1 MILMIDSVL
10 SILYDSATVEKL
22 GDMYSTIYS
31 WSAFVVAMVYILTGF
46 VAFCMLLCWLG
57 RWSK

>member
-1 MILMIDSVL
+1 MIDTVL

-22 GDMYSTIYS
+22 GDMYPIIYS
-31 WSAFVVAMVYILTGF
+31 WSAFALAMVYILTGF
-46 VAFCMLLCWLG
+46 VAFCMLLHWLG

>member
-10 SILYDSATVEKL
+10 SVLYDSATVEKL
-22 GDMYSTIYS
+22 GDMYTTIYS
-31 WSAFVVAMVYILTGF
+31 WSAFALAMVYVLVGF
-46 VAFCMLLCWLG
+46 VSFCMLLHWLG

>member
-1 MILMIDSVL
+1 MIDSVL
-10 SILYDSATVEKL
+10 SILYDSATVDKL

-31 WSAFVVAMVYILTGF
+31 WSAFVLAMVYVLTGF
-46 VAFCMLLCWLG
+46 VAFCMLLAWIG

>member
-1 MILMIDSVL
+1 MIDTVL

-31 WSAFVVAMVYILTGF
+31 WSAFVLAMVYVLTGF
-46 VAFCMLLCWLG
+46 VAFCMLLGWIG

>member
-1 MILMIDSVL
+1 MIDSVL

-22 GDMYSTIYS
+22 GDMYNTIYS
-31 WSAFVVAMVYILTGF
+31 WSAFVLAMVYALTGF
-46 VAFCMLLCWLG
+46 VAFCMLLTWIG